1 MFTPALTQGMEK
13 RDRRSG
19 VRIDSSLLG
28 SFGGVV
34 RETDQAK
41 ILLGRGSASG
51 FRDDVVHMH
60 AQATILLRRQTI
72 SAALFVP
79 LREQRT

>member
-1 MFTPALTQGMEK
+1 MEK

-19 VRIDSSLLG
+19 VRIDSGLLR
-28 SFGGVV
+28 SFGGVA
-34 RETDQAK
+34 RETGQAK

-51 FRDDVVHMH
+51 FRDDVVYVHT
-60 AQATILLRRQTI
+60 QATILLCHQTI

-79 LREQRT
+79 LREQCT